1 MLNRTLNMILLMN
14 NETCRENAQSNTV
27 QKMKFSIKDFISK
40 TADLVTFTERILNR
54 KLHFLCNVCFSF
66 QAVCIWKIEQSSKDK
81 SYNLLLQKV

>member
-27 QKMKFSIKDFISK
+27 QKMKFSIMDFISK

-54 KLHFLCNVCFSF
+54 KLLFFV
-66 QAVCIWKIEQSSKDK
+66 Q
-81 SYNLLLQKV
+81 